1 MGVVLSWTWPG
12 ISLFCPSA
20 GTREAR
26 SQRSAMRRQ
35 GGRKVSEKALLTSTK
50 PCPESVVRDLFV
62 RYTWARLGGVSSKA
76 GEAAAGPA
84 KAAAKPPS
92 PRKAGTHPH
101 IRSIPQEALAPA
113 SPARSA

>member
-1 MGVVLSWTWPG
+1 
-12 ISLFCPSA
+12 
-20 GTREAR
+20 
-26 SQRSAMRRQ
+26 MRRQ

-84 KAAAKPPS
+84 KAAPKPPS
-92 PRKAGTHPH
+92 PRKAGT
-101 IRSIPQEALAPA
+101 IRIFGRSLRRRSRRRPRRRRHRCRAA
-113 SPARSA
+113 ARGPPPL

>member
-1 MGVVLSWTWPG
+1 M
-12 ISLFCPSA
+12 SLFCRSA

-35 GGRKVSEKALLTSTK
+35 GARKVSEKALLTSTK

-62 RYTWARLGGVSSKA
+62 RYTWARLGGGSSKA

-84 KAAAKPPS
+84 EAAAKAPS
-92 PRKAGTHPH
+92 PRGSGDPPAAPPAWPHAG
-101 IRSIPQEALAPA
+101 AAPA
-113 SPARSA
+113 APAASA